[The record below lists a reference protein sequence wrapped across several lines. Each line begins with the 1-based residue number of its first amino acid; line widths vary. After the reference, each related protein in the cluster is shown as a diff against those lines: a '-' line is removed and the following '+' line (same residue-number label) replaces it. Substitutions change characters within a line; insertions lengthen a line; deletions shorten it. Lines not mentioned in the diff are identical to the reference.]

1 MKKEKILKLF
11 TEKKALLKGHFL
23 LSSGL
28 HSDTYLQSALVL
40 QYPDLAGKLAR
51 QLIADC
57 RLQIAD
63 LKINTVVS
71 PALGGIVIGQ
81 EVARVLGCRAI
92 FTEREKVRGN
102 HLKMNLRRGF
112 QIKKGE
118 KVIVAEDVITT
129 GGSTREV
136 INAVKNRGGK
146 VVAVVC
152 LVDRRYEP
160 ITGSYRSGGQA
171 RLRLGFGGQVK
182 FDYPLISLLKLE
194 ITNYQP
200 QECPLCRRNI
210 PFIKPGSRKH
220 ADFRR

>member
-1 MKKEKILKLF
+1 MEKEKILNLF

-51 QLIADC
+51 LLVKKILSTYQLINLSTIDV
-57 RLQIAD
+57 
-63 LKINTVVS
+63 VVS

-81 EVARVLGCRAI
+81 EVARVLDCRAI

-112 QIKKGE
+112 QIRKGE

-129 GGSTREV
+129 GGSTQEV

-152 LVDRRYEP
+152 LVDR
-160 ITGSYRSGGQA
+160 S
-171 RLRLGFGGQVK
+171 GGQVK
-182 FDYPLISLLKLE
+182 FDCPLISLLKLE
-194 ITNYQP
+194 IANYPP
-200 QECPLCRRNI
+200 QECPLCRKNI
-210 PFIKPGSRKH
+210 PFVKPGSRRN
-220 ADFRR
+220 ADYHR